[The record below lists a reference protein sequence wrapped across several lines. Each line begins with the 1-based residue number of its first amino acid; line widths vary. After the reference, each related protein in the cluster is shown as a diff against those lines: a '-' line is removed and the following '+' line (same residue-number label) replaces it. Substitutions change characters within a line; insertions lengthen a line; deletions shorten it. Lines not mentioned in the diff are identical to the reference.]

1 MARLV
6 KHERNKPY
14 RITPEEVKGPI
25 WLCACGLSK
34 TQPFCDGSHK
44 VTLLTPVLYEAKE
57 ARVAYF
63 CGCKRTGN
71 RPLCDG
77 SHTRL

>member
-25 WLCACGLSK
+25 SLCACGLSK
-34 TQPFCDGSHK
+34 NKPYCDGSHK
-44 VTLLTPVLYEAKE
+44 KTLDEQPGELYLYDEQG
-57 ARVAYF
+57 RVKVENQY
-63 CGCKRTGN
+63 
-71 RPLCDG
+71 
-77 SHTRL
+77 